1 MRILRE
7 WACPHFSPSPFAS
20 SPLSPQGPGRDWC
33 RHHLAVH
40 MCSPPPLVLVGG
52 SSGLWEAGILPSWV
66 SPSCVSLS
74 VNQAWLK
81 PVFGSLGEKPKRKR
95 AGVKPGLV
103 QLRRTHPRIHS
114 LVLGLGGAEVEAVLL
129 FVYLQAL
136 PWGWNPVPPPS
147 ERGSHPSAT
156 RPGGGGLGQ
165 TEIPTGSGCP
175 PPPARSR
182 GGEPG

>member
-1 MRILRE
+1 
-7 WACPHFSPSPFAS
+7 
-20 SPLSPQGPGRDWC
+20 
-33 RHHLAVH
+33 

-136 PWGWNPVPPPS
+136 HGVGTLCPLPQKEGAIPLPLD
-147 ERGSHPSAT
+147 
-156 RPGGGGLGQ
+156 LG
-165 TEIPTGSGCP
+165 E
-175 PPPARSR
+175 
-182 GGEPG
+182 ED